1 LLVHPG
7 VQHAPRLAEAL
18 EREGLLA
25 RFWTGWAVAGSE
37 GGKRHVQIPVEKLRT
52 RRWVEW
58 LALAMNRAGLPGE
71 RVWHWRNAIFQK
83 LVSASEIQA
92 ADVVIGFDT
101 ASWILAR
108 RAKAAGK
115 KFVLEQS
122 IMDPQAKEEVL
133 RAMAKTFPD
142 WNEESQKRSKAVLL
156 AERQE
161 HTLADKV
168 SVPSGYVAKSLIRF
182 GVPSQKVFLNPYG
195 VNPMPSDSRR
205 KNAPTRTTRFLFAGT
220 VCGRKGVP
228 VLLEAWKNLGSE
240 HAELTIAGDLR
251 SWPKRLVRPAD
262 VKFTGVLSRM
272 ELAQAFQEHDVFVF
286 PSYAEGMPLVALEAM
301 SFGLPVIGTPV
312 LAGVVKE
319 GSSGYIIPAGDSRAL
334 TNAMQKFVTKEADSK
349 KMGDA
354 SRNLSKEFS
363 WAAYGDRYS
372 KALLEVVPEPYRTD
386 GPA

>member
-1 LLVHPG
+1 M
-7 VQHAPRLAEAL
+7 
-18 EREGLLA
+18 LA

-71 RVWHWRNAIFQK
+71 RVWHWRNAVFQK
-83 LVSASEIQA
+83 LVPASEIQA

-101 ASWILAR
+101 ASWMLGR
-108 RAKAAGK
+108 RAKATGK

-122 IMDPQAKEEVL
+122 IMDPQAKEEIL

-161 HTLADKV
+161 HTLADKI
-168 SVPSGYVAKSLIRF
+168 SVPSEYVAKSLIRS
-182 GVPSQKVFLNPYG
+182 GVPSQKIFLNPYG
-195 VNPMPSDSRR
+195 VNPMPSDSRLGR
-205 KNAPTRTTRFLFAGT
+205 RSSNKTRFLFAGT
-220 VCGRKGVP
+220 VSGRKGVP
-228 VLLEAWKNLGSE
+228 VLLEAWEKMGTEN
-240 HAELTIAGDLR
+240 AELTVAGDLR
-251 SWPKRLVRPAD
+251 AWPKQLSRPSD
-262 VKFTGVLSRM
+262 VNFTGALSRLEM
-272 ELAQAFQEHDVFVF
+272 AQAFQKHDVFVF

-319 GSSGYIIPAGDSRAL
+319 GSSGYLIPTGDSRAL
-334 TNAMQKFVTKEADSK
+334 TKAMQKFVTKEADSK

-354 SRNLSKEFS
+354 SRNRSKEFS
-363 WAAYGDRYS
+363 WAAYGDRYF
-372 KALLEVVPEPYRTD
+372 KALLEMAHESCRTD